1 MRKMLLAT
9 LVLVLCMVTCN
20 ALAESGTCG
29 DNLTWTL
36 EDGVL
41 TISGTGDMYD
51 DAFYNVINRWAVSHI
66 VINDGVTSIGVSA
79 FSPWYNLQ
87 SVLLPESVTK
97 IGAYAF
103 SDCDQLAIVH
113 FPSQLTQICDYAFR
127 GCKLETIELP
137 ESITLIGALAF
148 EGNPISRVHLP
159 AALTVLGE
167 GDPCYTSLHG
177 DRGNPFARCNNLADI
192 SVSDSNTAFVVKD
205 GVLFTSDMETLLC
218 YPGGK
223 DDLTVYTIPDTV
235 SKIDGHA
242 FSGNEIL
249 TETTFHEGVIDIGVY
264 AFEYSYLS
272 TLELPAE
279 LERLGVNAF
288 IDCDQLE
295 TVTVRGKSEWQGY
308 CGSFRDCHSL
318 KEVVIE
324 EGFTSIGEQA
334 FSMCGALER
343 VTLPTTLTSIERLA
357 FCWTGLQEI
366 VFPKSVT
373 EIGSEAFLLCE
384 SLEKAFFTGDAP
396 EEDTTAFTSVHEDFC
411 IYYPE
416 GASGWSTPTWH
427 GYKAVPYKLENDTS
441 NVSGTFKY
449 AGMMNNKVDAEA
461 EYYYRDDYFR
471 SSSEVYNP
479 SLATMSL
486 CLELS
491 TWSSYEEKVWANK
504 TKNVRALLDE
514 IGFEAYAQNDLWSS
528 APTTNSIGVVAARK
542 QIDDST
548 LIALV
553 VRGGGYGDEWG
564 GNFLVGEKNVHEG
577 FAIARD
583 QVLKFLKSYIKE
595 QQITGRIKLWIV
607 GYSRGGAV
615 ANMVGCYLNHMD
627 VYEKMSMFPDGKLA
641 TSDMYCYTFE
651 APQGTIKLN
660 SSYKDLNIHN
670 IVNANDVVTLLA
682 PSGWGFVRANTNSH
696 FLPTIATKNFT
707 YMQKSML
714 QQYEEILKGVE
725 EDPAEAK
732 YNISEYAKRLDYKIV
747 WKVKNP
753 LLNKLPEPQVEI
765 VFKDDKE
772 KTQAEVLNNLFDT
785 LTRYLSRAE
794 YVRIQ
799 EDFSYLV
806 AELMTGGMSANEMV
820 SQFGTALTA
829 NDYENLIYLLEP
841 LAELSF
847 RPVSE
852 RFEQVRPRC
861 VFVLADILDQYDL
874 PNSRLVVDILA
885 EVLAEIIVKEP
896 EVLLDAVLS
905 FAGSSP
911 IQAHYPE
918 ITLAWLR
925 IEDPN
930 YVADPWTADIPEVG
944 RVVRIKCPVDIRVY
958 DSQNQLV
965 ASVINGVCY
974 SADAAIGCAI
984 EEDGAKILHLPSDED
999 YQIQVKATG
1008 DGVVNYTVSEYN
1020 AADSTVTR
1028 VLSYFDVDVQTG
1040 EHLVGV
1046 VPVLAKDDY
1055 QDEELQGS
1063 DAYYRLL
1070 TIDGKEVKTPESHRG
1085 TAVAN
1090 HFVTV
1095 MANNEHGAVLGG
1107 GSYLYGTFAQVEAIP
1122 TEQSSFLGWYI
1133 NGQLVSTDTVYNF
1146 VVYEDTALTA
1156 HFKEV
1161 PNGDADANSEIDVY
1175 DALRIL
1181 QYLAGWDVEIDTFN
1195 ADANADGIVTI
1206 DDALLTLEYCFD
1218 GDMPKAVRA
1227 LQAMLRSM
1235 SINPLQIEKRPTD
1248 QYAVIGQR
1256 AQFAVAATGDGL
1268 TYQWYINCNDGK
1280 GWLALTNATRATW
1293 VTSAVAL
1300 SNDGHQYRCVVTD
1313 VYGNEI
1319 TSDAAVLHVV
1329 LELPNTG
1336 DGADPALWLVMVMLS
1351 AISMTFMFKRRI
1363 IR

>member
-1 MRKMLLAT
+1 MRKILLAA
-9 LVLVLCMVTCN
+9 LVLLLCMVTCS
-20 ALAESGTCG
+20 ALADGDGTCG
-29 DNLTWTL
+29 DNLTWIF

-51 DAFYNVINRWAVSHI
+51 FDYDGMSSNAPWYEHRSDIRYIILNEGVTSTGRYAFADCYRLVNVDFPESLEIIGRESFLSCGLRSVNISSGVKEIQGAAFWGCTNLTSITFAEGLKKLEAGVFFLCTNLREVVLPASLCEIEGNPFEECYSLVDLSVCEDNACFVAVDDILYSYDMT
-66 VINDGVTSIGVSA
+66 VIHCYPVAKSATTFAIPDGVTTVGERA
-79 FSPWYNLQ
+79 FAWCRNLETVTFPNTVRTIANGAFYVNNLQ
-87 SVLLPESVTK
+87 
-97 IGAYAF
+97 
-103 SDCDQLAIVH
+103 
-113 FPSQLTQICDYAFR
+113 
-127 GCKLETIELP
+127 
-137 ESITLIGALAF
+137 
-148 EGNPISRVHLP
+148 
-159 AALTVLGE
+159 
-167 GDPCYTSLHG
+167 
-177 DRGNPFARCNNLADI
+177 
-192 SVSDSNTAFVVKD
+192 
-205 GVLFTSDMETLLC
+205 
-218 YPGGK
+218 
-223 DDLTVYTIPDTV
+223 
-235 SKIDGHA
+235 
-242 FSGNEIL
+242 
-249 TETTFHEGVIDIGVY
+249 
-264 AFEYSYLS
+264 
-272 TLELPAE
+272 TLELPNS
-279 LERLGVNAF
+279 LETLGSSAF
-288 IDCDQLE
+288 GSSGKLK
-295 TVTVRGKSEWQGY
+295 TVTVPGTVSNNWHGAF
-308 CGSFRDCHSL
+308 GDCPL
-318 KEVVIE
+318 LEEVIIE
-324 EGFTSIGEQA
+324 AGVTWIPAYAFTSCESLQ
-334 FSMCGALER
+334 E
-343 VTLPTTLTSIERLA
+343 VTLPSTLEEIDPEA
-357 FCWTGLQEI
+357 FGSNTALEEI
-366 VFPKSVT
+366 VFPQGLT
-373 EIGSEAFLLCE
+373 DLWYNPFE
-384 SLEKAFFTGDAP
+384 SCTSLQKATFTGNAP
-396 EEDTTAFTSVHEDFC
+396 NEDTTAFSNVHPDFC
-411 IYYPE
+411 IYYPAD
-416 GASGWSTPTWH
+416 ASGWSTPTWH
-427 GYKAVPYKLENDTS
+427 GYKAVPYKLESDTS

-553 VRGGGYGDEWG
+553 IRGGGYGGEWG
-564 GNFLVGEKNVHEG
+564 GNLLVGEKNVHEG

-583 QVLKFLKSYIKE
+583 QVLKFLKSYIKG

-615 ANMVGCYLNHMD
+615 ANMVGSYLNHMD

-696 FLPTIATKNFT
+696 LLPTIATKNFT

-753 LLNKLPEPQVEI
+753 LLNKLPEPQIEI

-841 LAELSF
+841 LAELGF

-861 VFVLADILDQYDL
+861 VFVLGDILDQYDL

-885 EVLAEIIVKEP
+885 EVLAEIIVNEP

-930 YVADPWTADIPEVG
+930 YVADPWTTDIPEVG

-1020 AADSTVTR
+1020 ATDSTVTR
-1028 VLSYFDVDVQTG
+1028 VLSYFNVDVQTG
-1040 EHLVGV
+1040 EQLVGD
-1046 VPVLAKDDY
+1046 VPALAKDDY
-1055 QDEELQGS
+1055 QAEDLQGS
-1063 DAYYRLL
+1063 DANYRLL
-1070 TIDGKEVKTPESHRG
+1070 TIDGEEVKTPESHRG
-1085 TAVAN
+1085 TTVAN

-1107 GSYLYGTFAQVEAIP
+1107 GSYLYGTFAQVEAVP

-1146 VVYEDTALTA
+1146 AVREDTALIA

-1161 PNGDADANSEIDVY
+1161 PNGDADANGEIDVY
-1175 DALRIL
+1175 DALLIL
-1181 QYLAGWDVEIDTFN
+1181 QYAAGWGVELDTFN
-1195 ADANADGIVTI
+1195 ADANADGVVDIS
-1206 DDALLTLEYCFD
+1206 DALDILVFCAD
-1218 GDMPKAVRA
+1218 GDLASATRA
-1227 LQAMLRSM
+1227 LRALTDQLSNTRL
-1235 SINPLQIEKRPTD
+1235 SIMEQPTD
-1248 QYAVIGQR
+1248 QYTTVGNQ
-1256 AQFAVAATGDGL
+1256 AQFTVSANGDGL
-1268 TYQWYINCNDGK
+1268 TYQWYIDRKDGN
-1280 GWLALTNATRATW
+1280 GWCQLKRATRAAYM
-1293 VTSAVAL
+1293 TSPVEL
-1300 SNDGHQYRCVVTD
+1300 DNDGYQYRCVIKD
-1313 VYGNEI
+1313 AYGNEI
-1319 TSDAAVLHVV
+1319 TSEAATLHVV

-1336 DGADPALWLVMVMLS
+1336 DGVDPALWLVMVMLS
-1351 AISMTFMFKRRI
+1351 AIGMAFLSKRRI
-1363 IR
+1363 TR